1 MKRLWGLALASF
13 LLLALSLPALA
24 QTTGGSFGGGDFS
37 SGGGGGD
44 DWGSSGGS
52 DWSSSGSDWGSSGG
66 YGGSYGGYSSGGGGG
81 GGMGCGGLCCTG
93 FVIAIVVIVMVIQQR
108 RQGGM
113 YQGPPGGMG
122 GPMMGAPGGF
132 SPMAPPGGGMGG
144 GYMGPNAMY
153 VTQLSI
159 GLDWRARAQLQQT
172 LMQLAQ
178 RGDTGSPQGLANLLN
193 ETVLNLRRNEMA
205 WLYAS
210 YKDGGSHAPQQAQG
224 AFQQLANEARSRFRS
239 ELVRGAGGQVNQTDA
254 PGMQARADEG
264 KGTVVVTIVLATRRP
279 VQGVMMPMGGAP
291 GMPPPSPSADQI
303 RNALADRGTINA
315 QQMVALEVVWS
326 PAAENDR
333 MSTAELEQFYPEMRL
348 IDPNS
353 IAGRVFCAY
362 CNGPFPAELL
372 TCPHCGAPAEASK
385 DRKTPPR

>member
-1 MKRLWGLALASF
+1 MLRHVSGIACTV
-13 LLLALSLPALA
+13 LLSVCLFSITLPALA

-37 SGGGGGD
+37 GGGGGGS
-44 DWGSSGGS
+44 DWGSSSGGS
-52 DWSSSGSDWGSSGG
+52 DWSSSGSDWGSGGGYSGG
-66 YGGSYGGYSSGGGGG
+66 YGGSYGGGGGG

-93 FVIAIVVIVMVIQQR
+93 FIVGIVVIIMLIQQR

-122 GPMMGAPGGF
+122 GPGF
-132 SPMAPPGGGMGG
+132 NPMAPPMGGGG

-153 VTQLSI
+153 VTQISI
-159 GLDWRARAQLQQT
+159 GIDWRARAQLQQV

-178 RGDTGSPQGLANLLN
+178 RGDTGSPQGLASLLS
-193 ETVLNLRRNEMA
+193 ETVLNLRRNEMS
-205 WLYAS
+205 WLYAM
-210 YKDGGSHAPQQAQG
+210 YKDAGGHAPQNAQG
-224 AFQQLANEARSRFRS
+224 VFQQLANEARSRFKS
-239 ELVRGAGGQVNQTDA
+239 ELVRGAGGQAANVVDA
-254 PGMQARADEG
+254 PGMVARADEG

-279 VQGVMMPMGGAP
+279 VQGFMQPDA
-291 GMPPPSPSADQI
+291 AQI

-333 MSTAELEQFYPEMRL
+333 MSTAELEQFYPEMLL

-372 TCPHCGAPAEASK
+372 NCPHCGAPAEASK

>member
-1 MKRLWGLALASF
+1 MKRFSGLARAVLFVVFVLAV
-13 LLLALSLPALA
+13 ALPALA

-37 SGGGGGD
+37 GGGGG
-44 DWGSSGGS
+44 GSDSYGGGGGS
-52 DWSSSGSDWGSSGG
+52 YGG
-66 YGGSYGGYSSGGGGG
+66 DYGGSYGGSYPSYGGGGYSGGGGG
-81 GGMGCGGLCCTG
+81 GSMGCGGLCCTG
-93 FVIAIVVIVMVIQQR
+93 LIIGIVVVLMMIQQR

-113 YQGPPGGMG
+113 GTNMGPPTPFP
-122 GPMMGAPGGF
+122 PM
-132 SPMAPPGGGMGG
+132 GGGMGG
-144 GYMGPNAMY
+144 GYMGPNGMY
-153 VTQLSI
+153 VTQVSI

-178 RGDTGSPQGLANLLN
+178 RGDTGTPQGLANLLS
-193 ETVLNLRRNEMA
+193 ETVLNLRRNEIS
-205 WLYAS
+205 WLYAA
-210 YKDGGSHAPQQAQG
+210 YKDAGAHAPQSAQG
-224 AFQQLANEARSRFRS
+224 VFQQLANEARSRFRT
-239 ELVRGAGGQVNQTDA
+239 ELVRGAGGQAANVVDA
-254 PGMQARADEG
+254 PGMVARADEG

-279 VQGVMMPMGGAP
+279 LQGWQT
-291 GMPPPSPSADQI
+291 ADAGQI
-303 RNALADRGTINA
+303 RNALADRGTITG

-333 MSTAELEQFYPEMRL
+333 MSTAELEQFYPDIKL

-372 TCPHCGAPAEASK
+372 NCPHCGAPAEASK